1 MFSHLSTPTSASIAS
16 IQHNQ
21 SYHSHH
27 SNQNLTH
34 DISKVV
40 DYIKYI
46 KKSLDALYKDLIQ
59 VITSEEFEM
68 LSFSAR
74 EKKDNSINLSMSKP
88 TSSINSSM
96 SKPTAKELLI
106 IESIPDKFVKLEK
119 KVNDIILNIQEY
131 IWYLEE
137 KYHI

>member
-1 MFSHLSTPTSASIAS
+1 M
-16 IQHNQ
+16 
-21 SYHSHH
+21 
-27 SNQNLTH
+27 TH

-74 EKKDNSINLSMSKP
+74 EKKDYSINSSMSKP

-96 SKPTAKELLI
+96 NKPTAKELLI